1 MFFSKSRFVSLF
13 VGVVLQSVYVLAQS
27 DSTTKETPLKYTP
40 NKTAA
45 IIAGSL
51 YTLTAGAMCIWGT
64 RYWGRYMLSMII
76 GSACYAGGLYLRLIV
91 GEDMGSVMKYATISD
106 VLTFFMQAAGGGM
119 TAGDDANMRNIG
131 GKVRP
136 SLLSLDIQFVLTSV
150 QVFLVGLVAQLISF
164 LGYTLIF
171 GIFVYRL
178 WTLRRNEWNSRPHGI
193 MSHWLALVVAMALSC
208 QNIIVRSVF
217 RVIENAQGRN
227 GIFATQEQYFY
238 MMDVVVLWVAVR
250 QQQSRRIDVNLIE
263 VVLPYLYAMTVLP
276 HTLASAPQSHPVAPS
291 ESILYFTHIFL
302 TPTSHPNR
310 ASSFV
315 GTDIMVYHG
324 SAALIRIGT
333 GSMAQ
338 PLNSE
343 RYSEWEGCIG
353 RTISAEELARDKTC
367 LRGRPMCKEISLVTG
382 GESGGGPV
390 RGRHTRSSAETG
402 SPSPLLWTTAK
413 QGTAAS
419 PDTIMNGLDTVSY
432 RLLAYRGVRGVRWMC
447 GDSEV
452 GSRSELPSVS
462 PPVLSCPALLLFPSV
477 SMVRYPEPTRGASL
491 LIALKPTRKPILVV
505 GSGSLAASR
514 IFSALEADADV
525 LIASRGSI
533 RHACEEVQW
542 RVYHGDAEWLDAT
555 DAVQDDPDQ
564 QQTTFGALLDANP
577 AIQLVC
583 VTDTLNA
590 TEALPKRSAASAK
603 AIARACRDRRIW
615 VNVADMPSLCDFT
628 FPATHRFALSSQS
641 TDDPNLRT
649 VDIKGSALQLAVT
662 ANGHGCRLASRLKR
676 EVVARLPR
684 NVGDA
689 VDNVGRLRLLARSE
703 DEDPEALSSAMTMH
717 DSGVQFFDEDDSS
730 PINKPVPQRSHDESP
745 AERCARRMRWV
756 AQLSEYTPLEQL
768 ASMDKAGMKEVLE
781 SRLPAKPSGT
791 GKCGRGRSNS
801 PLKSDPTKPPAE
813 PETSIPSRH
822 HLALDPPPRSDPTS
836 GRIILVGSGP
846 GHPANHGYY
855 T

>member
-1 MFFSKSRFVSLF
+1 
-13 VGVVLQSVYVLAQS
+13 
-27 DSTTKETPLKYTP
+27 
-40 NKTAA
+40 
-45 IIAGSL
+45 
-51 YTLTAGAMCIWGT
+51 
-64 RYWGRYMLSMII
+64 
-76 GSACYAGGLYLRLIV
+76 
-91 GEDMGSVMKYATISD
+91 
-106 VLTFFMQAAGGGM
+106 
-119 TAGDDANMRNIG
+119 
-131 GKVRP
+131 
-136 SLLSLDIQFVLTSV
+136 
-150 QVFLVGLVAQLISF
+150 
-164 LGYTLIF
+164 
-171 GIFVYRL
+171 
-178 WTLRRNEWNSRPHGI
+178 
-193 MSHWLALVVAMALSC
+193 
-208 QNIIVRSVF
+208 
-217 RVIENAQGRN
+217 
-227 GIFATQEQYFY
+227 
-238 MMDVVVLWVAVR
+238 
-250 QQQSRRIDVNLIE
+250 
-263 VVLPYLYAMTVLP
+263 
-276 HTLASAPQSHPVAPS
+276 
-291 ESILYFTHIFL
+291 
-302 TPTSHPNR
+302 
-310 ASSFV
+310 
-315 GTDIMVYHG
+315 
-324 SAALIRIGT
+324 
-333 GSMAQ
+333 
-338 PLNSE
+338 
-343 RYSEWEGCIG
+343 
-353 RTISAEELARDKTC
+353 
-367 LRGRPMCKEISLVTG
+367 
-382 GESGGGPV
+382 
-390 RGRHTRSSAETG
+390 
-402 SPSPLLWTTAK
+402 
-413 QGTAAS
+413 
-419 PDTIMNGLDTVSY
+419 
-432 RLLAYRGVRGVRWMC
+432 
-447 GDSEV
+447 
-452 GSRSELPSVS
+452 
-462 PPVLSCPALLLFPSV
+462 
-477 SMVRYPEPTRGASL
+477 MVRYPEPTRGASL

-603 AIARACRDRRIW
+603 AIARRAETDAYGSMSLICR
-615 VNVADMPSLCDFT
+615 PSVI
-628 FPATHRFALSSQS
+628 
-641 TDDPNLRT
+641 LRVRT
-649 VDIKGSALQLAVT
+649 QLAVT

-768 ASMDKAGMKEVLE
+768 AAMDKAGMKEVLE

-836 GRIILVGSGP
+836 VVSSSLALDLVKVAKKYPGNAEHAQDEFIQLAIQGARAGKCPPLAVETGRPLPLRTRRRRTPRVPSRRTTTRAPTTRDTRNLIRTLRPAPIHHPRHPRNVADSLVICTAVGKGGKGGIVWGYERARSLVILMGVARLGELVRCLVTGSSEGAVIGGGGVAKRLVGGCQVRNLSQSSPSHLYLLLQLQRPHNRIAPDPPRPHLHHHHHLDSSTQLDIDTNTTTSLSKPQRPPTPITSPLTLSGP
-846 GHPANHGYY
+846 VYPPSTPIAIIERASMPDQRLIATSLDRIERALEREGGGRPPGPFSNTIITIATTTTIIVVVVGGTAKRRRDSGYQGRRSRRVRRHAGSGE
-855 T
+855 TRAVVGWEGVRDS

>member
-1 MFFSKSRFVSLF
+1 
-13 VGVVLQSVYVLAQS
+13 
-27 DSTTKETPLKYTP
+27 
-40 NKTAA
+40 
-45 IIAGSL
+45 
-51 YTLTAGAMCIWGT
+51 
-64 RYWGRYMLSMII
+64 
-76 GSACYAGGLYLRLIV
+76 
-91 GEDMGSVMKYATISD
+91 
-106 VLTFFMQAAGGGM
+106 
-119 TAGDDANMRNIG
+119 
-131 GKVRP
+131 
-136 SLLSLDIQFVLTSV
+136 
-150 QVFLVGLVAQLISF
+150 
-164 LGYTLIF
+164 
-171 GIFVYRL
+171 
-178 WTLRRNEWNSRPHGI
+178 
-193 MSHWLALVVAMALSC
+193 
-208 QNIIVRSVF
+208 
-217 RVIENAQGRN
+217 
-227 GIFATQEQYFY
+227 
-238 MMDVVVLWVAVR
+238 
-250 QQQSRRIDVNLIE
+250 
-263 VVLPYLYAMTVLP
+263 
-276 HTLASAPQSHPVAPS
+276 
-291 ESILYFTHIFL
+291 
-302 TPTSHPNR
+302 
-310 ASSFV
+310 
-315 GTDIMVYHG
+315 
-324 SAALIRIGT
+324 
-333 GSMAQ
+333 
-338 PLNSE
+338 
-343 RYSEWEGCIG
+343 
-353 RTISAEELARDKTC
+353 
-367 LRGRPMCKEISLVTG
+367 
-382 GESGGGPV
+382 
-390 RGRHTRSSAETG
+390 
-402 SPSPLLWTTAK
+402 
-413 QGTAAS
+413 
-419 PDTIMNGLDTVSY
+419 
-432 RLLAYRGVRGVRWMC
+432 
-447 GDSEV
+447 
-452 GSRSELPSVS
+452 
-462 PPVLSCPALLLFPSV
+462 
-477 SMVRYPEPTRGASL
+477 MVRYPEPTRGASL

-555 DAVQDDPDQ
+555 DAIQDDPDQ

-768 ASMDKAGMKEVLE
+768 AAMDKAGMKEVLE

-846 GHPANHGYY
+846 GHPALLTRAAHHAITNLATLVLADKLVPGEIMAIIPKHVEVKVAKKYPGNAEHAQDEFIQLAIQGARAGKCVIRLKQGDPYLYGRGGEELLAFQAAEPPLAHPPLVIPGISSALSAPLLSTIPVTQRNVADSLVICTAVGKGGKGGIVWGYERARSLVILMGVARLGELVRCLVTGSSEGAVIGGGGVAKRLVGGLSSTKPVPVVPVAPVPPPSTSAPAQSNSSRPTPTPISTTTTTSTPPPNSTLTPTPQPPSPNPNAPPTPITSPLTLSGPVY
-855 T
+855 PPSTPIAIIERASMPDQRLIATSLDRIERALEREGSGRPPGMIIVGWAVVALAQSQVHSRTPSSPLPPPPPPSSSSSSAAPPRDGGILDIKGDGLGAYDETRDRERLERWLGGREYVTREGMEDGWEVFAGLA